1 MINDFKNYWFRH
13 FQDFGIKPKSF
24 YFCFSGYFDEK
35 AMPSAGFVP
44 FLQSFFCTF
53 NNTCYDHEQKNFG
66 SIQNYNDS
74 L

>member
-1 MINDFKNYWFRH
+1 MAYLTFAT
-13 FQDFGIKPKSF
+13 
-24 YFCFSGYFDEK
+24 FSGYFDEK
-35 AMPSAGFVP
+35 AMPSAGIVP

-66 SIQNYNDS
+66 SIQTYNDS